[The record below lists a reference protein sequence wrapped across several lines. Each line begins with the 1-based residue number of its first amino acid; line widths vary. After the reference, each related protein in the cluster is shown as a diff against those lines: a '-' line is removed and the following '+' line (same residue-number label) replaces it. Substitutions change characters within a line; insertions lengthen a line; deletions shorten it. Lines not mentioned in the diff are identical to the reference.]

1 LILSQTLKS
10 PQLNDELMC
19 NKLVLLS
26 TLLFFSSTV
35 LAEQSLLGRL
45 SEQATKESIAA
56 TVPNASKN
64 VESLKSLV
72 KTIKRNPETVVAGKE
87 ALNNLKD
94 SIANTPSEVKDQAKQ
109 KATQKVLGLLNK
121 QE

>member
-1 LILSQTLKS
+1 
-10 PQLNDELMC
+10 MC

-45 SEQATKESIAA
+45 SEQSTKESIAA

>member
-1 LILSQTLKS
+1 MILSQTLKS

-72 KTIKRNPETVVAGKE
+72 KTINVTLR
-87 ALNNLKD
+87 
-94 SIANTPSEVKDQAKQ
+94 Q
-109 KATQKVLGLLNK
+109 
-121 QE
+121 